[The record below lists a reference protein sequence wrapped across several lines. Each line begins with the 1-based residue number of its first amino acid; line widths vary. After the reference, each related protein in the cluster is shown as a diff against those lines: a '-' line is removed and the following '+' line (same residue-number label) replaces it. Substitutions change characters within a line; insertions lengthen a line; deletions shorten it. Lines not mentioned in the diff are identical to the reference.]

1 MVTVLSGR
9 VPGLLMLPVHI
20 WQFRGSR
27 RFPISQPS
35 GFRAKP
41 AAWLLECGVTFDMD
55 GQIMTDNHRTANPKI
70 FAGGDAVRGADLAV
84 RAFADGRDAAEE
96 ILRTLTQ
103 NMN

>member
-1 MVTVLSGR
+1 
-9 VPGLLMLPVHI
+9 
-20 WQFRGSR
+20 
-27 RFPISQPS
+27 
-35 GFRAKP
+35 
-41 AAWLLECGVTFDMD
+41 
-55 GQIMTDNHRTANPKI
+55 MTDNHRTANPKI